1 MKLPRDFRE
10 FIELLNSESVKYVI
24 VGGWAVA
31 FHGHPRFTGDLDF
44 FVEASSDNA
53 GRLMRVLDRFGF
65 TRLGLQERD
74 FLQPDRII
82 QLGRP
87 PRRIDLIT
95 GVSGVG
101 FAEAWAGRL
110 TASLDG
116 IPVSMVSRGVLL
128 KNKAA
133 AGRPQDT
140 ADVMN
145 IEAHASD
152 ETGRPGRPDRTQS

>member
-1 MKLPRDFRE
+1 MKLPPDFRE
-10 FIELLNSESVKYVI
+10 FIELLNSENVKYLI

-53 GRLMRVLDRFGF
+53 GRLMRVLGRFGF
-65 TRLGLQERD
+65 TGLGLQERD
-74 FLQPDRII
+74 FLEPDRII

-101 FAEAWAGRL
+101 FAEAWAGRES
-110 TASLDG
+110 ARLDG
-116 IPVSMVSRGVLL
+116 IPVQVIGREALL

-133 AGRPQDT
+133 AGRPQDA
-140 ADVMN
+140 ADLTYM
-145 IEAHASD
+145 STD
-152 ETGRPGRPDRTQS
+152 PPGETLGRGRPDRNQP

>member
-10 FIELLNSESVKYVI
+10 FIELLNSEGVKYVI

-31 FHGHPRFTGDLDF
+31 FHGCPRFTGDLDF

-53 GRLMRVLDRFGF
+53 GRLMRVLGRFGF
-65 TRLGLQERD
+65 ASLGLQERD

-95 GVSGVG
+95 GVSGVS
-101 FAEAWAGRL
+101 FAEAWAGRVPAL
-110 TASLDG
+110 LDG
-116 IPVSMVSRGVLL
+116 IPVQLIGREALL

-145 IEAHASD
+145 IETHASD
-152 ETGRPGRPDRTQS
+152 ETGRHSRPDRTQP